1 MKNYHLPVILLIVFL
16 LISVGWAALWL
27 RHTSARAETEQTL
40 RILRYDRLEEDFIST
55 GSVAAWQRM
64 NTEFPLE
71 TRTLIEDI
79 LRLGKAD
86 SEGIEDSLR
95 LLYSDPVLRIV
106 RADVAREYTDISST
120 ERQLDRAF
128 DNLRWVIP
136 GFVTPKV
143 YTQLS
148 ALHESI
154 VIGDSLIGISLDKY
168 LGSDYPLYR
177 AYFSANQRATMERRR
192 IVTDALIFYLRA
204 AYPYLDF
211 KRGDPP
217 TLLDVMLGEGKIAW
231 ITARVTG
238 RTLMD
243 VAACQPATK
252 HWYRIYER
260 EAWRELHDAG
270 LLTMTD
276 PDEIHAVVFS
286 SDNSPYFRYPNS
298 RGIGLWIGMRIID
311 RYMLTHP
318 QTTINDLIHMHDY
331 RALLNA
337 SGY

>member
-1 MKNYHLPVILLIVFL
+1 MKNYHLPAILLIVFL

-95 LLYSDPVLRIV
+95 VLYSDPVLRIV

-120 ERQLDRAF
+120 ERQLDCAF
-128 DNLRWVIP
+128 DNLRRAIP

-177 AYFSANQRATMERRR
+177 PYFSANQRATMERRR
-192 IVTDALIFYLRA
+192 IVTDALTFYLRA
-204 AYPYLDF
+204 AYPYVDITNH
-211 KRGDPP
+211 RP
-217 TLLDVMLGEGKIAW
+217 TLVDAMLGEGKIAW
-231 ITARVTG
+231 VTARVTG

-252 HWYRIYER
+252 HWYRIHER
-260 EAWRELHDAG
+260 EAWRELQDAG
-270 LLTMTD
+270 ALTLTD
-276 PDEIHAVVFS
+276 PDKIHSIVFS
-286 SDNSPYFRYPNS
+286 SDNNPYFRHPNS

-311 RYMLTHP
+311 RYMQTHP
-318 QTTINDLIHMHDY
+318 RTTLNDLIHMEDY
-331 RALLNA
+331 QKILRE